1 MAVDISKLLEK
12 AREAV
17 ERRNYDYAIE
27 LYLQACKMSP
37 DDAVA
42 RTELR
47 AVENR
52 VAKEKPPSFMAKAKM
67 VAKLG
72 QAQTMMLSKK
82 YDAAIE
88 AAEEALRIDPGNMT
102 AAMIVGRAANLAGYP
117 NAAIAVFE
125 TIVTTK
131 GNGDKKALIQ
141 ALRELAHAFEATGRT
156 QEAIMRYQE
165 LQHVHPEDREA
176 GQKIRDITASNMTK
190 TIEDGAKAG
199 ASSGNKMGATKGI
212 LKSGTEVEKQERSQ
226 QELRTDEDVA
236 SAVKDAQDD
245 IKKRPEDARLYGKL
259 GDLYRRQEN
268 YEEAKKAYAIAVQKD
283 PTNPQWKIVK
293 LDDLEIWKKT
303 KDYTDLAAKAKA
315 GDQAAMQM
323 RTKMFVALMEYK
335 LQSFEA
341 REKQYATDSRIKF
354 ELGSAYFNLAEHR
367 KDFAMY
373 DQCIM
378 RYQFTYKDPKY
389 RTESGLR
396 MGVAFTRKGQFD
408 LALKRF
414 DETLST
420 LEVKD
425 DRWKNLVYE
434 KANTLELT
442 SKKPEAL
449 QAFLQIYELDVAF
462 RDVSKRVEK
471 LQKNPGN
478 SSAAGG

>member
-1 MAVDISKLLEK
+1 MAVDISKLLDK

-37 DDAVA
+37 DDATAA
-42 RTELR
+42 RELR
-47 AVENR
+47 AVEIR
-52 VAKEKPPSFMAKAKM
+52 VAKEKPPGFMAKAKM
-67 VAKLG
+67 VAKVG

-88 AAEEALRIDPGNMT
+88 AAEDALRIDPGNMF

-117 NAAIAVFE
+117 NRAISVFE
-125 TIVTTK
+125 DIANAK
-131 GNGDKKALIQ
+131 GSGDKKAHIE
-141 ALRELAHAFEATGRT
+141 ALRELSHAFEITGRM
-156 QEAIMRYQE
+156 QEAIARYQE
-165 LQHVHPEDREA
+165 LQRLHPEDREA
-176 GQKIRDITASNMTK
+176 GQKIRDITARAMTK
-190 TIEDGAKAG
+190 TIEDGANAG
-199 ASSGNKMGATKGI
+199 AAQGGKMAATRNI
-212 LKSGTEVEKQERSQ
+212 LKSGAEVQKQERSQ
-226 QELRTDEDVA
+226 QELRTSEDVA
-236 SAVKDAQDD
+236 AAIKDAQED
-245 IKKRPEDARLYGKL
+245 IKQRPEDARLYSKL

-268 YEEAKKAYAIAVQKD
+268 YAESKKAYQVACQKD

-293 LDDLEIWKKT
+293 LDDLEIWKKS
-303 KDYTDLAAKAKA
+303 KDYTDLAAKV
-315 GDQAAMQM
+315 GDPVVVQQ
-323 RTKMFVALMEYK
+323 RIKMFIALMEYK

-367 KDFAMY
+367 KDLAMY

-396 MGVAFTRKGQFD
+396 MGIAFTRKGQFD

-434 KANTLELT
+434 KASTLEHT
-442 SKKPEAL
+442 SKHQESL
-449 QAFLQIYELDVAF
+449 QCFLQIYELDVAF
-462 RDVSKRVEK
+462 RDVSKRVEA
-471 LQKNPGN
+471 LQKKVASP
-478 SSAAGG
+478 A